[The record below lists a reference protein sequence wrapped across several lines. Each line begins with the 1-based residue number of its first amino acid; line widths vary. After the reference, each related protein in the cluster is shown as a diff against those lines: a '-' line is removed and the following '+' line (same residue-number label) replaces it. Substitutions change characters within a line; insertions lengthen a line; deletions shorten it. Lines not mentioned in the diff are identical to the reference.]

1 MARRL
6 NVLVQ
11 SKSLLGQSVGLFVVG
26 RIAPVCTDAPLS
38 ANLPTWFQG
47 AVAAAAARPG
57 EPAALCNA
65 LGALSEL
72 VRASKYNADLR
83 KAVHASLKRI
93 LDLLADN
100 MSRPNPVKDAVFS
113 LITSV
118 ACHQPAALASKRT
131 EFVNTVMRHLLEPS
145 ISHDK
150 KSVKRAAACVRSFF
164 FFQDKRAFDHIGNHE
179 PLQLF
184 ESDVMLLADIVDRAY
199 ELIEHAQ
206 VAKGAARKRKYG
218 QAALATQGGN
228 AAFDIQSKSLLA
240 GLKAIMVPGIPL
252 DDTSIFEELI
262 VACLAHGAS
271 EQPQDFNR
279 RAVVVIQPE
288 PILTGMEVDG
298 DSDGSE
304 SFPSIDARDESDDND
319 EDVASDSVQEGDD

>member
-164 FFQDKRAFDHIGNHE
+164 FFQDKRAFDHIGFAELISQLVAALNSLLETMAPGIGTQAPMHRKRSNHE

-206 VAKGAARKRKYG
+206 VAKGLTPISTASRARTHEHPRRFRDLVK
-218 QAALATQGGN
+218 
-228 AAFDIQSKSLLA
+228 
-240 GLKAIMVPGIPL
+240 KA
-252 DDTSIFEELI
+252 LI
-262 VACLAHGAS
+262 VSQG
-271 EQPQDFNR
+271 
-279 RAVVVIQPE
+279 
-288 PILTGMEVDG
+288 
-298 DSDGSE
+298 
-304 SFPSIDARDESDDND
+304 
-319 EDVASDSVQEGDD
+319 